1 MARRERPLVSGDEIV
16 LRFAAD
22 LRKLREKAGNPTY
35 RELSR
40 LAHYSAASLS
50 QAAAGQ
56 KLPSLAV
63 TLAYVRVCEGDE
75 DEWSARWHEA
85 SAATTKPAEPDED
98 PPYVGLSAFRQED
111 ADRFFGRDRLVD
123 ELVAR
128 VAEHRLVTV
137 IGASGAGKSSLLR
150 AGLVPRFD
158 GPAVVI
164 TPDRPLP
171 GGEGLVVVDQFEEIF
186 TLCHDEAER
195 DRYVESLRTTSRRV
209 VLGLRADFYQHCH
222 AYPELLAAQVPVG
235 PMTSEELRQAVTR
248 PATSAGLAVETAL
261 MAQVAADAAGQASA
275 LPLVSHALLETWRR
289 RRGNTLTLLGY
300 EAAGGIRGAVAK
312 TAEDAYQA
320 LDERQRLL
328 ARQVFLRLTA
338 PGDGTEDTKRR
349 VRHDELDSDVKE
361 VLHRLAAAR
370 LVTIDGS
377 GVEISHEALIRT
389 WPRLREWIAEDREGL
404 RVHRQLTSAAQ
415 AWEALGEDDGSVYRG
430 TRLALAKDWADRNS
444 QALNATERRFLS
456 ASVIAAERE
465 RTAERLRARTL
476 RRLVALLSVLL
487 LAAVAATLYA
497 VRAESNAT
505 EQRNAALSRDV
516 ATQAAALRAVNP
528 SLAAQLSLAAY
539 RLSPT
544 TEARGSLLSA
554 FATPYRTPLSGHNGW
569 VLTTTF
575 SPDGQVLATAGM
587 DRSIRLVDTKTFGE
601 LAVLTDVGGAVN
613 AVAFSRDGQRMA
625 AALSSGEVRLWD
637 LADRRAPRP
646 LAKINTHDGDVYK
659 VVFGPDIRIMATV
672 GADGLGR
679 LWDLADPT
687 APAPTAELRGH
698 TGAVGALAMSTDGR
712 MIATGG
718 DDDTARL
725 WDITDRRNPRQTGV
739 VTAHTD
745 SVESVAFSADGTK
758 LATTGFDHTARLWT
772 TALEP
777 LAVLE
782 GHEQPVQSL
791 AFSPDGRMLATAG
804 WDHLAVVWDVTD
816 PRKPVKVNRVRGHT
830 NIIWSVAFSPD
841 SRSLATASADR
852 TVLVTDL
859 PGPVLAGHT
868 GAVWSAPFSPDG
880 KTIATGSED
889 YTARTWDVSDPFH
902 PVARETFAGHEHA
915 VKMAA
920 FSADGSFLATASI
933 DEAVRLWGGRQAVVR
948 HKAPLRTV
956 SLSPDGKTMAAAGT
970 EHAVRLW
977 DVSGTPVAVIEDF
990 TDYIP
995 MVKFSPD
1002 GRLLAVAM
1010 TDLVRLYDVVDPAHP
1025 RRLGE
1030 ARGHTDRVYSMSFA
1044 PDGRTLATAGI
1055 DRTARLWDISDP
1067 GSPRQLSTA
1076 PGHLDAIWS
1085 VTFSPDGRTLA
1096 TASFDRT
1103 ARLWDVANLSAPA
1116 LSAVLTGHEDRVYSV
1131 AFSPD
1136 GQVLSTGGQ
1145 DHVARLWEVDPSRV
1159 AERICARAHPVITPQ
1174 EWEKYFPGLDFAPPC
1189 R

>member
-1 MARRERPLVSGDEIV
+1 MARRERPLVSGDEIL

-50 QAAAGQ
+50 QAASGH

-63 TLAYVRVCEGDE
+63 TLAYVRVCDGEE
-75 DEWSARWHEA
+75 DKWSARWHEV
-85 SAATTKPAEPDED
+85 SAATAKPVEPEED
-98 PPYVGLSAFRQED
+98 PPYVGLAAFQQED
-111 ADRFFGRDRLVD
+111 ADRFFGRERLVD
-123 ELVAR
+123 ELVAQ

-150 AGLVPRFD
+150 AGLIPKID

-164 TPDRPLP
+164 TPGTPLP
-171 GGEGLVVVDQFEEIF
+171 DGDGLLVVDQFEEIF
-186 TLCHDEAER
+186 TLCHDETER
-195 DRYVESLRTTSRRV
+195 RGYIESLLTTSRRV
-209 VLGLRADFYQHCH
+209 VLGLRADFYQHCL

-235 PMTSEELRQAVTR
+235 PMTAEELRQAVTR
-248 PATSAGLAVETAL
+248 PATSAGLAIETAL
-261 MAQVAADAAGQASA
+261 MAQVASDAAGQASV

-312 TAEDAYQA
+312 TAEEAYQA
-320 LDERQRLL
+320 LDERQQLL

-338 PGDGTEDTKRR
+338 PGEGTEDTKRR
-349 VRHDELDSDVKE
+349 VRRDELDPDTTDV
-361 VLHRLAAAR
+361 LDRLASAR
-370 LVTIDGS
+370 LVTVDEA

-389 WPRLREWIAEDREGL
+389 WPRLREWISEDREGL

-415 AWEALGEDDGSVYRG
+415 AWEAVGEDDGSVYRG
-430 TRLALAKDWADRNS
+430 TRLALAKDWAERNPK
-444 QALNATERRFLS
+444 ALNATERRFL
-456 ASVIAAERE
+456 AAGVIAAERE

-487 LAAVAATLYA
+487 LAAAAATFYA
-497 VRAESNAT
+497 VRAESKAT

-516 ATQAAALRAVNP
+516 ATQAAALRSVNP

-554 FATPYRTPLSGHNGW
+554 FATPYRTPLSGHTGW
-569 VLTTTF
+569 VLTTAF

-587 DRSIRLVDTKTFGE
+587 DRSIRLWDAKALTE
-601 LAVLTDVGGAVN
+601 LTVLTDVGGVVS

-625 AALSSGEVRLWD
+625 AGLSTGEVRLWD
-637 LADRRAPRP
+637 MADRRSPRLVATVKAHP
-646 LAKINTHDGDVYK
+646 EETYK
-659 VVFGPDIRIMATV
+659 VVFSPDVRTLVTV
-672 GADGLGR
+672 GADGVAR
-679 LWDLADPT
+679 LWDLADPKS
-687 APAPTAELRGH
+687 PSQLAEARGH
-698 TGAVGALAMSTDGR
+698 TGAVGALAMSPDGR

-725 WDITDRRNPRQTGV
+725 WDITDRHNPRQIGV
-739 VTAHTD
+739 ITTHTD
-745 SVESVAFSADGTK
+745 SVESVAFSPDGK
-758 LATTGFDHTARLWT
+758 VLATAGFDHTVRLWDVGT
-772 TALEP
+772 LSALS
-777 LAVLE
+777 VLE
-782 GHEQPVQSL
+782 GHGEPVQSI
-791 AFSPDGRMLATAG
+791 AFSPDGRMLASAG
-804 WDHLAVVWDVTD
+804 WDHLGVVWDVSD
-816 PRKPVKVNRVRGHT
+816 PRKVVKISRVVGHT
-830 NIIWSVAFSPD
+830 NVVWGVAFSPD

-859 PGPVLAGHT
+859 PGPVLAGHS
-868 GAVWSAPFSPDG
+868 GAVWSTPFSPDG
-880 KTIATGSED
+880 RTVATGSED
-889 YTARTWDVSDPFH
+889 YTAREWDVSDPFH
-902 PVARETFAGHEHA
+902 PVLRETSARHQHA

-920 FSADGSFLATASI
+920 FSGSVLATASI
-933 DEAVRLWGGRQAVVR
+933 DQTIRLSHGPVFS
-948 HKAPLRTV
+948 HPEPLRAV
-956 SLSPDGKTMAAAGT
+956 AMSPDGKAMAGAGT

-977 DVSGTPVAVIEDF
+977 DISNSAAPLAVIEDF

-995 MVKFSPD
+995 MIQFSPN

-1010 TDLVRLYDVVDPAHP
+1010 SGLVRLYDVTDPAHP

-1055 DRTARLWDISDP
+1055 DRTAQLWDISDP
-1067 GSPRQLSTA
+1067 GAPQHLSTA
-1076 PGHLDAIWS
+1076 SGHLDAIWS

-1103 ARLWDVANLSAPA
+1103 ARLWDVSDLRSPV
-1116 LSAVLTGHEDRVYSV
+1116 LSAVLSGHEDRVYAV

-1136 GQVLSTGGQ
+1136 GQLLSTGSE
-1145 DHVARLWEVDPSRV
+1145 DDTARLWEVDPSRV
-1159 AERICARAHPVITPQ
+1159 AERVCSRAHPTITPQ
-1174 EWEKYFPGLDFAPPC
+1174 EWQKYFPGLDFQPPC